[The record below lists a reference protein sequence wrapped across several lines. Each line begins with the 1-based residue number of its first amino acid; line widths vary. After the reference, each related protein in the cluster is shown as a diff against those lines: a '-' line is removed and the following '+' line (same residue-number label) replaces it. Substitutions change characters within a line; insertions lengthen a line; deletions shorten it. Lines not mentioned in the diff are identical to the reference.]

1 MSVPRREVPAVS
13 LPPLSILDLALV
25 PPGESVAEGLA
36 ASVEL
41 ARRAERW
48 GYRRIWYAE
57 HHNMRAIASSATSVL
72 IGHVA
77 ANTERITLGAG
88 GIMLPNHSPLQVA
101 EQFGTLA
108 ELYPGR
114 IELGLGRA
122 PGTDQATFRA
132 LRRDPR
138 ASETFPQDVQE
149 LQAFLGEQSLVPG
162 VEAFPGK
169 GTAVPLYVLGSS
181 LYGAQVAAILGL
193 PYAFASH
200 FAPEALEQ
208 AVEMYRTEFRPS
220 AQLAAPL
227 VMAGV
232 NVLVADS
239 AADADELLRLA
250 RIDRVK
256 RLLSR
261 GGHELTDAEAVAALD
276 LPAGRQVLNMMRYT
290 AAGTPDVV
298 EQYLTEFAA
307 RVGIDEL
314 IVTSPAVDRAAW
326 YRSFELLAGR
336 TAVPA

>member
-1 MSVPRREVPAVS
+1 MPDAS

-25 PPGESVAEGLA
+25 SPGESVRAGLD

-41 ARRAERW
+41 ARRAEKW

-77 ANTERITLGAG
+77 AHTERITLGAG

-108 ELYPGR
+108 ELFPGR

-122 PGTDQATFRA
+122 PGTDQTTFRA
-132 LRRDPR
+132 LRRDPG

-149 LQAFLGEQSLVPG
+149 LQGFLGEHSLVPG
-162 VEAFPGK
+162 VDAYPGK
-169 GTAVPLYVLGSS
+169 GTNVPLYVLGSS

-200 FAPEALEQ
+200 FAPEQLER
-208 AVEMYRTEFRPS
+208 AVEMYRAKFRPS
-220 AQLAAPL
+220 AQLAEPL
-227 VMAGV
+227 VLAGV
-232 NVLVADS
+232 NVV
-239 AADADELLRLA
+239 AADDTATADELMRLA
-250 RIDRVK
+250 RLDRVK
-256 RLLSR
+256 RFLSR
-261 GGHELTDAEAVAALD
+261 GGHELTDEEATLAID
-276 LPAGRQVLNMMRYT
+276 MPQGRQILDMMRYT
-290 AAGTPDVV
+290 AVGTPDAV
-298 EQYLTEFAA
+298 EDYLTEFAA

-314 IVTSPAVDRAAW
+314 IVASPVVDRAAW

-336 TAVPA
+336 AATVAA

>member
-1 MSVPRREVPAVS
+1 MDVPDAS

-25 PPGESVAEGLA
+25 SPGESVRAGLD

-41 ARRAERW
+41 ARRAEKW

-77 ANTERITLGAG
+77 AHTERITLGAG

-108 ELYPGR
+108 ELFPGR

-122 PGTDQATFRA
+122 PGTDQTTFRA
-132 LRRDPR
+132 LRRDPG

-149 LQAFLGEQSLVPG
+149 LQGFLGEHSLVPG
-162 VEAFPGK
+162 VDAYPGK
-169 GTAVPLYVLGSS
+169 GTNVPLYVLGSS

-200 FAPEALEQ
+200 FAPEQLER
-208 AVEMYRTEFRPS
+208 AVEMYREKFRPS
-220 AQLAAPL
+220 AQLAEPL
-227 VMAGV
+227 VLAGV
-232 NVLVADS
+232 NVV
-239 AADADELLRLA
+239 AADDTATADELMRLA
-250 RIDRVK
+250 RLDRVK
-256 RLLSR
+256 RFLSR
-261 GGHELTDAEAVAALD
+261 GGHELTDEEATLAID
-276 LPAGRQVLNMMRYT
+276 MPQGRQILDMMRYT
-290 AAGTPDVV
+290 AVGTPDAV
-298 EQYLTEFAA
+298 EDYLTEFAA

-314 IVTSPAVDRAAW
+314 IVASPVVDRAAW

-336 TAVPA
+336 AATVAA

>member
-1 MSVPRREVPAVS
+1 VDVPDAS

-25 PPGESVAEGLA
+25 SPGESVRAGLD

-41 ARRAERW
+41 ARRAEKW

-77 ANTERITLGAG
+77 AHTERITLGAG

-108 ELYPGR
+108 ELFPGR

-122 PGTDQATFRA
+122 PGTDQTTFRA
-132 LRRDPR
+132 LRRDPG

-149 LQAFLGEQSLVPG
+149 LQGFLGEHSLVPG
-162 VEAFPGK
+162 VDAYPGK
-169 GTAVPLYVLGSS
+169 GTNVPLYVLGSS

-200 FAPEALEQ
+200 FAPEQLER
-208 AVEMYRTEFRPS
+208 AVEMYRAKFRPS
-220 AQLAAPL
+220 AQLAEPL
-227 VMAGV
+227 ALAGG
-232 NVLVADS
+232 NV
-239 AADADELLRLA
+239 AAAERPPTADELMRLA
-250 RIDRVK
+250 RLDRVK
-256 RLLSR
+256 RFLSR
-261 GGHELTDAEAVAALD
+261 GGHELTDEEATLAID
-276 LPAGRQVLNMMRYT
+276 MPQGRQILDMMRYT
-290 AAGTPDVV
+290 AVGTPDAV
-298 EQYLTEFAA
+298 EDYLTEFAA

-314 IVTSPAVDRAAW
+314 IVASPVVDRAAW

-336 TAVPA
+336 AATVAA

>member
-1 MSVPRREVPAVS
+1 MDVPDAS

-25 PPGESVAEGLA
+25 SPGESVRAGLD

-41 ARRAERW
+41 ARRAEKW

-77 ANTERITLGAG
+77 AHTERITLGAG

-108 ELYPGR
+108 ELFPGR

-122 PGTDQATFRA
+122 PGTDQTTFRA
-132 LRRDPR
+132 LRRDPG

-149 LQAFLGEQSLVPG
+149 LQGFLGEHSLVPG
-162 VEAFPGK
+162 VDAYPGK
-169 GTAVPLYVLGSS
+169 GTNVPLYVLGSS

-200 FAPEALEQ
+200 FAPEQLER
-208 AVEMYRTEFRPS
+208 AVEMYRAKFRPS
-220 AQLAAPL
+220 AQLAEPL
-227 VMAGV
+227 VLAGV
-232 NVLVADS
+232 NVV
-239 AADADELLRLA
+239 AADDTATADELMRLA
-250 RIDRVK
+250 RLDRVK
-256 RLLSR
+256 RFLSR
-261 GGHELTDAEAVAALD
+261 GGHELTDEEATLAID
-276 LPAGRQVLNMMRYT
+276 MPQGRQILDMMRYT
-290 AAGTPDVV
+290 AVGTPDAV
-298 EQYLTEFAA
+298 EDYLTEFAA

-314 IVTSPAVDRAAW
+314 IVASPVVDRAAW

-336 TAVPA
+336 AATVAA